1 MAGLDLGKT
10 SLRIAVSTA
19 LVAAAPL
26 CAQSTSAPPDAD
38 EIPIALMIDLSSN
51 QTLFVREE
59 NRRFV
64 PASITKVMTAFT
76 AFEMLDSGKLM
87 INQRIRV
94 SDATFEEWSG
104 KGSSMFV
111 PRDAMIPV
119 DQLLLGI
126 TTISAN
132 DGAVVLGEGA
142 SGSTAN
148 WIKAMNANAQA
159 IGLHDSRFGTPNG
172 WPDQGYT
179 FSTARDLATLAKA
192 ILIRHP
198 SKFRRYFG
206 HRGMEFNGITQENHD
221 PISGIVDGADGF
233 KTGFTNQAGYGF
245 LGTAER
251 DGRRLIMVVA
261 GAARESTRDR
271 AAREFI
277 EWGFNAFDSRL
288 LYARNAKV
296 GIARVQ
302 DGMLDEVGI
311 AAAGP
316 VRIAVPKNQNANV
329 KISVTYR
336 GPVHAPI
343 AEGEEIAKLRID
355 VDGLP
360 PTQVPLVAT
369 QSVQQANFFTRI
381 GNAFGALLK

>member
-1 MAGLDLGKT
+1 MAGLELGKT
-10 SLRIAVSTA
+10 SVYLTASAA

-26 CAQSTSAPPDAD
+26 CAQTQIAPPGAD
-38 EIPIALMIDLSSN
+38 EIPIALMLDLSSN
-51 QTLFVREE
+51 QTLLAREA

-64 PASITKVMTAFT
+64 PASITKVMTAYT
-76 AFEMLDSGKLM
+76 AFEMLESGKLVP
-87 INQRIRV
+87 NQRMTV

-111 PRDAMIPV
+111 GRGDVIPV
-119 DQLLLGI
+119 DQLLMGI

-132 DGAVVLGEGA
+132 DGSVVLGEGA
-142 SGSTAN
+142 SGSAAN

-159 IGLHDSRFGTPNG
+159 IGMRDSRFGTPNG

-179 FSTARDLATLAKA
+179 FSTARDLTTLAKA
-192 ILIRHP
+192 ILTRHP

-206 HRGMEFNGITQENHD
+206 HRGMEFNGIAQENHD
-221 PISGIVDGADGF
+221 PISGIVEGADGF

-261 GAARESTRDR
+261 GAARESIRDR

-288 LYARNAKV
+288 LFGRGANV

-302 DGMLDEVGI
+302 DGTVDQVGLS
-311 AAAGP
+311 AAGP
-316 VRIAVPKNQNANV
+316 IRIALPKDGADNV
-329 KISVTYR
+329 RVSVVYR
-336 GPVHAPI
+336 GPVPAPI
-343 AEGEEIAKLRID
+343 AQGEEIAKLRIV

-360 PTQVPLVAT
+360 PTHVPLVAS
-369 QSVQQANFFTRI
+369 QSVEQATFFGRI
-381 GNAFGALLK
+381 GNAFGSLFS